1 LIKQNPTHFG
11 APVQHSKKKKGR
23 LIMKKLINAM
33 DEFGFCPKYELTA
46 TGKELVEKVEKET
59 DYHFDKVVKGTIRFI
74 PNEPEDDTSRWI
86 KVSND
91 GFVTAYRC
99 GIGKGCFAV
108 RSWTAKNVQDW
119 LDGNTEAC
127 YDRAVWL

>member
-1 LIKQNPTHFG
+1 MKQKQIKKIAIALLIKG
-11 APVQHSKKKKGR
+11 A
-23 LIMKKLINAM
+23 
-33 DEFGFCPKYELTA
+33 
-46 TGKELVEKVEKET
+46 
-59 DYHFDKVVKGTIRFI
+59 IRFI

-127 YDRAVWL
+127 YDRVVWL

>member
-1 LIKQNPTHFG
+1 
-11 APVQHSKKKKGR
+11 
-23 LIMKKLINAM
+23 MKKLINAM

-86 KVSND
+86 TTGLLQPTDVVSVKVVSLSEV
-91 GFVTAYRC
+91 GQRKTFKIGWTVIRKPVMIERC
-99 GIGKGCFAV
+99 GYNKKMYNM
-108 RSWTAKNVQDW
+108 R
-119 LDGNTEAC
+119 
-127 YDRAVWL
+127 

>member
-1 LIKQNPTHFG
+1 
-11 APVQHSKKKKGR
+11 
-23 LIMKKLINAM
+23 MKKLINAM
-33 DEFGFCPKYELTA
+33 DEFGFCPKYELTT